1 MVCHVEHLI
10 LDKCLTVLNR
20 LAMSAFWHVLGR
32 RQSKYGTVIAWL
44 DTRRKWIERKD
55 SKIID
60 RMRRMIRDDVPQED
74 DL

>member
-1 MVCHVEHLI
+1 
-10 LDKCLTVLNR
+10 
-20 LAMSAFWHVLGR
+20 MSAFWHVLGR